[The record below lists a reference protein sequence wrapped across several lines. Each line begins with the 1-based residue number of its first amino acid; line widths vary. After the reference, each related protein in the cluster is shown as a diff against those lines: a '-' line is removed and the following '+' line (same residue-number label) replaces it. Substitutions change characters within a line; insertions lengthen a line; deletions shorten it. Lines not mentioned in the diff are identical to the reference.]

1 MRFIEIKQKK
11 IPRIFIRYILV
22 ASQSD
27 HKVLTQSSA
36 RPVMISETLHV
47 FVDAFIRGKSS
58 QSASQKDRDL
68 ASVLLI
74 LHGSAVQVHQNGSPE
89 QERQE
94 NGSSVLC

>member
-1 MRFIEIKQKK
+1 
-11 IPRIFIRYILV
+11 
-22 ASQSD
+22 
-27 HKVLTQSSA
+27 
-36 RPVMISETLHV
+36 MISETLHV

-74 LHGSAVQVHQNGSPE
+74 LHAVQVHQNGSPE

>member
-1 MRFIEIKQKK
+1 M
-11 IPRIFIRYILV
+11 
-22 ASQSD
+22 
-27 HKVLTQSSA
+27 
-36 RPVMISETLHV
+36 

-74 LHGSAVQVHQNGSPE
+74 LHGSAVQVHQNGGPE

>member
-1 MRFIEIKQKK
+1 
-11 IPRIFIRYILV
+11 
-22 ASQSD
+22 
-27 HKVLTQSSA
+27 
-36 RPVMISETLHV
+36 MISETLHV

-74 LHGSAVQVHQNGSPE
+74 LHGSAVHVHQNGSPE